1 MHIIHLNATSSLPF
15 LYSSSLSLSLLVS
28 FLLIV
33 HRFLHLL
40 AHARER
46 ERNKRRDA
54 FLTRERE
61 RERKEQ
67 CQIAMGSSVDE
78 SKKKEN
84 LDEELF
90 NEIYLFLSSKV
101 IHTTTNTHEKSNHV
115 SCVKYL
121 SYPPS
126 LIHTISYSYSFD
138 PIASK
143 QNRPRRREK
152 DGWKVNESQ
161 S

>member
-1 MHIIHLNATSSLPF
+1 MIRYNLSRRAHYSFKRHVESTVSLFIFSISLVARVISLNRPPF
-15 LYSSSLSLSLLVS
+15 LASS
-28 FLLIV
+28 
-33 HRFLHLL
+33 RP
-40 AHARER
+40 
-46 ERNKRRDA
+46 
-54 FLTRERE
+54 
-61 RERKEQ
+61 RERKREKGTVPDSDGIK
-67 CQIAMGSSVDE
+67 CWWI
-78 SKKKEN
+78 KKKEN

-115 SCVKYL
+115 SCVKHL

>member
-15 LYSSSLSLSLLVS
+15 LYSSSLSFSLLVS

-40 AHARER
+40 AHARKR
-46 ERNKRRDA
+46 ERTKRRDA
-54 FLTRERE
+54 FLM
-61 RERKEQ
+61 RERKREKGTVPDSDGIK
-67 CQIAMGSSVDE
+67 CWWI
-78 SKKKEN
+78 KKKEN

-101 IHTTTNTHEKSNHV
+101 IHTTTNAHEKSNHV
-115 SCVKYL
+115 SCVKHL